1 MTMQGLEALRQV
13 LFAKEATKGTAITS
27 ASDFTRFLGTLSM
40 SPERTFHTPVDER
53 RSLAEYRR
61 QRTIATRAALS
72 IRGDSTYDNLI
83 PFLGMSLKGG
93 VSSVAAITGATTAK
107 KHTFE
112 PDLGAA
118 NDQDS
123 YTWVYGD
130 NARLFRA
137 AYCQAQSIDLSSEMD
152 GVLGLNASLF
162 SHYPVEFAPASGYT
176 DLTDPDDEP
185 EINTNH
191 AKIYIADV
199 ATNIWDP
206 ANLAVSGN
214 LKEGLISSMSFRFPS
229 GLAPLKTVSDGGLN
243 FSTTVE
249 RRRHYEMDI
258 EVLFDNSDA
267 LTEYNAWEDSTTR
280 VMRVEYT
287 GAEIEDV
294 SGTPVPYSLAIQMAG
309 KYGSAPQLFES
320 REGRN
325 SIRLSLMSMD
335 TTIGT
340 DRQEALVELV
350 NTTA

>member
-13 LFAKEATKGTAITS
+13 LHSKESTKGTAITS
-27 ASDFTRFLGTLSM
+27 ASAFTRFLGTVSM

-72 IRGDSTYDNLI
+72 VRGDATYDNLV
-83 PFLGMSLKGG
+83 PFLGMSLEGG
-93 VSSVAAITGATTAK
+93 VSGVPAVTSAPTAK
-107 KHTFE
+107 RHTFE
-112 PDLGAA
+112 PSLGSA

-123 YTWVYGD
+123 YTFVYGD

-162 SHYPVEFAPASGYT
+162 AHYPQDFSVTASYANRP
-176 DLTDPDDEP
+176 DPDGEP
-185 EINTNH
+185 EILTNH

-199 ATNIWDP
+199 ATGIWDP
-206 ANLAVSGN
+206 TNLAVAGN

-249 RRRHYEMDI
+249 RRRHYELDI
-258 EVLFDNSDA
+258 EVLFDNTDA
-267 LTEYNAWEDSTTR
+267 LEEYEAWEDSTTR
-280 VMRVEYT
+280 VIRVEYT
-287 GAEIEDV
+287 GETIETV
-294 SGTPVPYSLAIQMAG
+294 SGTAVPYSLAIQMAG
-309 KYGSAPQLFES
+309 KYGAAPQLFES

-340 DRQEALVELV
+340 SREEALVELV
-350 NTTA
+350 NTTS

>member
-13 LFAKEATKGTAITS
+13 LLSKEATKGTAITS
-27 ASDFTRFLGTLSM
+27 ASAFTRFLGTVSM

-72 IRGDSTYDNLI
+72 VRGDASYDNLTA
-83 PFLGMSLKGG
+83 FLGMSVKGG
-93 VSSVAAITGATTAK
+93 VTGTPAITGAASAK
-107 KHTFE
+107 KHVFD
-112 PDLGAA
+112 PSLGAG
-118 NDQDS
+118 NNQDA
-123 YTWVYGD
+123 YTFVYGD
-130 NARLFRA
+130 NARMFRA
-137 AYCQAQSIDLSSEMD
+137 AYCQAQSLDLSSEMD
-152 GVLGLNASLF
+152 GVLGLNASIF
-162 SHYPVEFAPASGYT
+162 AHYPVGFAPTAAYIARP
-176 DLTDPDDEP
+176 DPDSQP
-185 EINTNH
+185 EILTNH

-199 ATNIWDP
+199 ATGIWDP
-206 ANLAVSGN
+206 TNLAVAGN

-249 RRRHYEMDI
+249 RRRHYELDI
-258 EVLFDNSDA
+258 EVLFDNMDA
-267 LTEYNAWEDSTTR
+267 LEEYTAWEDSTSR

-287 GAEIEDV
+287 GEVIETV
-294 SGTPVPYSLAIQMAG
+294 STTPVPYSFVIQMAG
-309 KYGSAPQLFES
+309 KYGAAPQLFES

-340 DRQEALVELV
+340 SREEALVELV
-350 NTTA
+350 NTTS